1 MSIQSYTLV
10 TGATG
15 AVGHCVIQALAAKMP
30 LLLHGRDERKLNDLI
45 EQCSGVHEH
54 KSWTH
59 DLGSID
65 ALSNSL
71 EATLIANSIKVE
83 ALIHCAGVAV
93 ILPARGASL
102 AAMRESLNIN
112 CISAQQIIAS
122 LLKKRANAATLRS
135 IVFISSIYSKVG
147 VRGHSLYC
155 ASKAALDGL
164 MRALAVELAPETR
177 VNSILPGA
185 LDTSMSASALSDP
198 QVAAS
203 LKANYPL
210 GIGKPEDIAN
220 AVQFLM
226 SDEARWLTGQ
236 EIVIDGGRTV
246 NFSLK

>member
-1 MSIQSYTLV
+1 MPDHNAIQLSTTQPPSSAIQQADEMSLSLLFSLGRYYLDAPISPNIWKINTPTTQLE
-10 TGATG
+10 A
-15 AVGHCVIQALAAKMP
+15 P
-30 LLLHGRDERKLNDLI
+30 NFLLL
-45 EQCSGVHEH
+45 EQVGNPV
-54 KSWTH
+54 
-59 DLGSID
+59 GSATQQPLTALQT
-65 ALSNSL
+65 ALSACHAPGQYSL
-71 EATLIANSIKVE
+71 IF
-83 ALIHCAGVAV
+83 
-93 ILPARGASL
+93 
-102 AAMRESLNIN
+102 
-112 CISAQQIIAS
+112 
-122 LLKKRANAATLRS
+122 
-135 IVFISSIYSKVG
+135 IVTSDGIQNRIYFG